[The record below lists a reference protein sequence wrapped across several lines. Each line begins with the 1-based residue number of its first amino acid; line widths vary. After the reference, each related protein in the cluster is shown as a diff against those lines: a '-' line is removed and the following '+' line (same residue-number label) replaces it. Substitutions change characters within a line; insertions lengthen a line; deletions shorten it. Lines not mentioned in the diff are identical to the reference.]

1 MIEAQDLTRRYG
13 EFTAVDGVS
22 FSIDDGEI
30 VGILGPNGAGKTTT
44 IRMIT
49 GFLPPSEGRVTVA
62 GRDLSRD
69 SVAARAALGYLPEN
83 VALYEEMRV
92 SEYLAYRARLEGVG
106 RSEAGERIGGA
117 LERCLLEDARD
128 QIIGTLSKGY
138 RQRVGLATA
147 ILHRPKVLVLDE
159 PTIGLDPKQVVAIR
173 ELIRELGRESTLVLS
188 THILPEV
195 ELLCDRVMI
204 IDRGRIVAQGS
215 PESLRAS
222 STGDTTVRVAL
233 KGSPP
238 EAAAALAALP
248 GVSEVEPVGSD
259 ALEVHCSGDADPR
272 EAIFRTAV
280 ENRWVLLELTQSQA
294 SLEDV
299 FVRLTTQESPETA
312 GAATPAPQGGEDNL
326 EVTE

>member
-22 FSIDDGEI
+22 FSIDEGEI
-30 VGILGPNGAGKTTT
+30 VGILGPNGAGKTTI

-49 GFLPPSEGRVTVA
+49 GFLPPSAGRVTVA

-92 SEYLAYRARLEGVG
+92 GEYLAYRARLEGVG
-106 RSEAGERIGGA
+106 RSETGERIGDA
-117 LERCLLEDARD
+117 LERCLLEDVRD

-222 STGDTTVRVAL
+222 STGDTIVRVAL
-233 KGSPP
+233 KESPP

-248 GVSEVEPVGSD
+248 GVSEVESAGSD
-259 ALEVHCSGDADPR
+259 AFEVHCSGGADPR

-280 ENRWVLLELTQSQA
+280 ERRWVLLELTQSKA

-299 FVRLTTQESPETA
+299 FVRLTTQEPPETA
-312 GAATPAPQGGEDNL
+312 GAATPAPQGDEDDL

>member
-1 MIEAQDLTRRYG
+1 MIEAQGLTRRFG
-13 EFTAVDGVS
+13 EFTAVDDLS
-22 FSIDDGEI
+22 FSIGEGEI

-62 GRDLSRD
+62 GKDLSTD
-69 SVAARAALGYLPEN
+69 SVAMRGALGYLPEH

-92 SEYLAYRARLEGVG
+92 VEYLAYRARLEGVG
-106 RSEAGERIGGA
+106 RSQARGLIADA
-117 LERCLLEDARD
+117 LSRCLLEEVRE

-159 PTIGLDPKQVVAIR
+159 PTIGLDPKQIIAIR

-204 IDRGRIVAQGS
+204 IDRGKLVAEGS
-215 PESLRAS
+215 PESLRANS
-222 STGDTTVRVAL
+222 AGDTRVGVVL

-238 EAAAALAALP
+238 DAASILSALP
-248 GVSEVEPVGSD
+248 GVTRVEAAANGRFEVLCAG
-259 ALEVHCSGDADPR
+259 AADPR
-272 EAIFRTAV
+272 EAIFRTAAD
-280 ENRWVLLELTQSQA
+280 RGWTLLELVQSRA

-299 FVRLTTQESPETA
+299 FVRLTTHESPPTA
-312 GAATPAPQGGEDNL
+312 PASEALEHLDENRAEATR
-326 EVTE
+326 

>member
-1 MIEAQDLTRRYG
+1 MIEAKDLTRRYG

-22 FSIDDGEI
+22 FSIAEGEI

-44 IRMIT
+44 IRMLT

-62 GRDLSRD
+62 GRDLSSD
-69 SVAARAALGYLPEN
+69 SVAARGALGYLPEN
-83 VALYEEMRV
+83 VALYDEMRV
-92 SEYLAYRARLEGVG
+92 NEYLAYRARLEGVG
-106 RSEAGERIGGA
+106 RSKATGRIAEAIS
-117 LERCLLEDARD
+117 RCLLEDVRD

-147 ILHRPKVLVLDE
+147 ILHRPEVLVLDE

-173 ELIRELGRESTLVLS
+173 RLIRELGRESTLVLS

-204 IDRGRIVAQGS
+204 IDRGKIVAQGS

-222 STGDTTVRVAL
+222 STGDTSVRVAF
-233 KGSPP
+233 KDHPP
-238 EAAAALAALP
+238 DAASILAALP
-248 GVSEVEPVGSD
+248 EVTGVEASGGD
-259 ALEVHCSGDADPR
+259 GLEVRHAGTADPR
-272 EAIFRTAV
+272 EAIFRAAV
-280 ENRWVLLELTQSQA
+280 ERDWIILELVQSKA

-299 FVRLTTQESPETA
+299 FVRLTTQEAPTDAAAADA
-312 GAATPAPQGGEDNL
+312 GVQAGQGHS
-326 EVTE
+326 EVPV